1 MPERY
6 LILALSLE
14 RGMIELT
21 LPEFDVDGK
30 STKDLVIMLLLK
42 NHPMSVK
49 QLWYRVNRS
58 FGRNISYQG
67 VYKTIATLLAAEI
80 LKKSEIGY
88 EINLEWIRKVRK
100 FTQVL
105 ESTYD
110 GDNLPIVAVS

>member
-1 MPERY
+1 MW
-6 LILALSLE
+6 IQKME

-21 LPEFDVDGK
+21 LPEFDTDGK

-49 QLWYRVNRS
+49 QLWYRVNRT

-100 FTQVL
+100 FTLAL

>member
-1 MPERY
+1 
-6 LILALSLE
+6 
-14 RGMIELT
+14 MIELT

-49 QLWYRVNRS
+49 QLWYRVNRT

-80 LKKSEIGY
+80 LKKGEIGY

-110 GDNLPIVAVS
+110 GDGLPIVAVS

>member
-1 MPERY
+1 
-6 LILALSLE
+6 
-14 RGMIELT
+14 MIELT

-30 STKDLVIMLLLK
+30 CTKDLVIMLLLK
-42 NHPMSVK
+42 SHPMSVK
-49 QLWYRVNRS
+49 QLWYRVNRT

-67 VYKTIATLLAAEI
+67 IYKTVLTLLAAEV

-88 EINLEWIRKVRK
+88 EINLEWIRKVKK

-110 GDNLPIVAVS
+110 GDSPPLVAVS

>member
-1 MPERY
+1 
-6 LILALSLE
+6 
-14 RGMIELT
+14 MIELT

-49 QLWYRVNRS
+49 QLWYRVNRT

-100 FTQVL
+100 FTLAL

>member
-1 MPERY
+1 
-6 LILALSLE
+6 
-14 RGMIELT
+14 MIELT

-49 QLWYRVNRS
+49 QLWYRVNRT

-100 FTQVL
+100 FTLAL

-110 GDNLPIVAVS
+110 EDTLPIVAVS

>member
-1 MPERY
+1 
-6 LILALSLE
+6 
-14 RGMIELT
+14 MIELT

-49 QLWYRVNRS
+49 QLWYRVNRT

-100 FTQVL
+100 FTLAL

-110 GDNLPIVAVS
+110 GDTLPIVAVS